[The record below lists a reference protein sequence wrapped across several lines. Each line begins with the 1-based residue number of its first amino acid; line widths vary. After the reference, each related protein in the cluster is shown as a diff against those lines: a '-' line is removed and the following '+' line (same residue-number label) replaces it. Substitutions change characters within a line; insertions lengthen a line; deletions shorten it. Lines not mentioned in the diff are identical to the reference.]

1 MPTCSSSSA
10 ASPLLQGPP
19 RVRTITQ
26 SRQRGCG
33 EVAALSEVPLC
44 LYVCLIVAG
53 NSAAGPA
60 SGEAVSD
67 KDGNGTKRSL
77 GPASSPYMM
86 PYLTGRYKLSP
97 GTVRHHTPNPIRIT
111 PRCE

>member
-1 MPTCSSSSA
+1 MR
-10 ASPLLQGPP
+10 LLGL
-19 RVRTITQ
+19 
-26 SRQRGCG
+26 GC
-33 EVAALSEVPLC
+33 
-44 LYVCLIVAG
+44 AG

-60 SGEAVSD
+60 SGEAVAD

-97 GTVRHHTPNPIRIT
+97 GTVRHHTPNRIPT
-111 PRCE
+111 TAM